1 MGDHVI
7 DLKERFVLRKE
18 KGSEGVYS
26 EADKKEVYLTDKVTT
41 DYTSILCREE
51 GWKEEDGT
59 RLLVPEW
66 VNGKK

>member
-1 MGDHVI
+1 MLTRKMGDHVI

-41 DYTSILCREE
+41 DCTSILCREE

-59 RLLVPEW
+59 RLLVPE
-66 VNGKK
+66 